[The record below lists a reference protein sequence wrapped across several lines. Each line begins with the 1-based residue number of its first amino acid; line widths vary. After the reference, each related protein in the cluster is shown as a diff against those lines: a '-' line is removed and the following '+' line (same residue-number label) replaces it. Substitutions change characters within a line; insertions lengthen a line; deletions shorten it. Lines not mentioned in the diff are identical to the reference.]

1 MSGPGFAVIDV
12 VTTGLLPGSHD
23 SVTELAVVHVSAD
36 GRIEGEWDTLLRAA
50 SDVSSPRIRPIRP
63 GIVIPAPTFE
73 EILPQLTELLD
84 GRVLVSHNASFT
96 LRFIVAEFERCGVRV
111 VPGVVSLCTMQ
122 LARDL
127 KPQARRSLP
136 DTCADFGITL
146 PRRRSSLVDA
156 RAAAELLGA
165 FMGAA
170 DDRSFW
176 YQHVSDALEY
186 RWPTLSA
193 SATRAPWHP
202 RSGAR
207 DRSASM
213 AQSFLGRITAALP
226 DVEGPS
232 EHLDYLALLDRCLRD
247 RYFAAQDAHALVDLS
262 DELGISRYAAE
273 TLHLDYF
280 ADITRVAREQGTLT
294 IGKLSDLVE
303 VGNLLDLPTSVIRAA
318 LEQPIEASAAA
329 RTRSY
334 PASRTSR
341 APLDYGLP
349 NASEA
354 AIGRLIAS

>member
-12 VTTGLLPGSHD
+12 VTTGLLPGTHHSII
-23 SVTELAVVHVSAD
+23 ELAVVHVSAD
-36 GRIEGEWDTLLRAA
+36 GRVEGEWDTLVRPT
-50 SDVSSPRIRPIRP
+50 SEVSSPQIRPIRP
-63 GIVIPAPTFE
+63 ELAIPAPTFNE
-73 EILPQLTELLD
+73 VLPQLVELLN
-84 GRVLVSHNASFT
+84 GRVLVSHNVSFT
-96 LRFIVAEFERCGVRV
+96 LRFLVAEFARNGYALPAGVNA
-111 VPGVVSLCTMQ
+111 LCTMQ

-127 KPQARRSLP
+127 NPQARRSLT

-156 RAAAELLGA
+156 RATASLLGA
-165 FMGAA
+165 YLGAA
-170 DDRSFW
+170 EDRSFW
-176 YQHVSDALEY
+176 YQHVSDALEQE
-186 RWPTLSA
+186 WPVPNA
-193 SATRAPWHP
+193 EVRAPWHP

-232 EHLDYLALLDRCLRD
+232 EHIDYLALLDRCLRD
-247 RYFAAQDAHALVDLS
+247 RYFAAQDAKALMELC
-262 DELGISRYAAE
+262 DELGISRYEGE
-273 TLHLDYF
+273 TLNLDYF
-280 ADITRVAREQGTLT
+280 ADVTRVAREQGTLT

-318 LEQPIEASAAA
+318 LERPVEGPVGP

-334 PASRTSR
+334 PVKHGPRKA
-341 APLDYGLP
+341 LDYGLP